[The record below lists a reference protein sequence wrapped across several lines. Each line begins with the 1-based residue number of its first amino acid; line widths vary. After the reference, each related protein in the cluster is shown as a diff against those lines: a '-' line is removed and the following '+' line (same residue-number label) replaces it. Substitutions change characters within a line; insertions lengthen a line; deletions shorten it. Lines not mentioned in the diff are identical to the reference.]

1 MDQDNYLEM
10 DLKKKAMDLLEVARE
25 SFEKGRFWLACFSAH
40 QAVELYLKGVL
51 FELAGTY
58 PFTHDL
64 RLLLESLAGDIQ
76 VPEGLVDVVDYL
88 NPHYTASRY
97 SLSMEYRKSNAK
109 RCIEYAERIIAWV
122 RENIDK
128 QP

>member
-1 MDQDNYLEM
+1 M
-10 DLKKKAMDLLEVARE
+10 DLRRKAMDLLETAKE
-25 SFEKGRFWLACFSAH
+25 SFEKGRFWLTCLSAH

-64 RLLLESLAGDIQ
+64 RLLLESLAGDMK
-76 VPEGLVDVVDYL
+76 VPEEVIDAADYL

-97 SLSMEYRKSNAK
+97 SLSMEYRKSSAE
-109 RCIEYAERIIAWV
+109 RCLEYAEGIVKWV
-122 RENIDK
+122 RENIER